1 MAQQEYDAIV
11 VGSGVSGGWAAKE
24 LTERGLNTLM
34 LEAGRP
40 VDPERD
46 YTEHEPTWEY
56 KFRGLGDRKY
66 FSERQPMQSQAG
78 PVTEFTRHWFVD
90 DIENPYTFDE
100 DKPFLWIRGR
110 HVGGRSIMWGRQVY
124 RWGDFDFEANARE
137 GVAIDWPIRY
147 ADIESWYDHVENFIG
162 ISGRAEGVP
171 HLPDG
176 RFLPPME
183 MNCVEQHTRERVS
196 DAFGGERL
204 LTIGRCAI
212 LTREHQGRAACHYC
226 GPCDRGCITRSYFS
240 TLNSTLPVAMET
252 GRLTLRPYSVVHS
265 VIYDEERDRASGVR
279 VIDALT
285 RRELEFH
292 GRIIFLCASTLEST
306 RILLNS
312 STSRFPDGLAN
323 SSGQLGRN
331 LMDHTMG
338 GGALGRFPDFGD
350 HERHAPF
357 GRRPNGIYM
366 PRFRNISDSH
376 PDFTR
381 GYGYQGGGYREGWDR
396 GTTLPG
402 FGVQLK
408 NRLRDP
414 GDWIMRFVGFGE
426 CLPNPDNYV
435 ALDPEK
441 VDKWGIPALRI
452 HCAWGENERAMVQDM
467 SVAAAEMLEAAGAV
481 DIESWADISKPGE
494 GIHEMGTAR
503 MGRDPKTSVLN
514 EWNQTHDV
522 KNLFVTDGSC
532 MTSSACQNPSITYM
546 ALTARACAHAVE
558 RMNRK
563 EL

>member
-46 YTEHEPTWEY
+46 YSEHQPTWEF
-56 KFRGLGDRKY
+56 KFRGLGDRKF
-66 FSERQPMQSQAG
+66 FSERQPLQSQAG
-78 PVTEFTRHWFVD
+78 PVTEMTRHWFVD
-90 DIENPYTFDE
+90 DIDNPYTFE
-100 DKPFLWIRGR
+100 PDKPFLWIRGR

-124 RWGDFDFEANARE
+124 RLSDLDFEANTRE
-137 GVAIDWPIRY
+137 GTSIDWPIRY
-147 ADIESWYDHVENFIG
+147 ADIAPWYDHVEEFIG
-162 ISGRAEGVP
+162 ISGQAESVP

-183 MNCVEQHTRERVS
+183 MNCVERHTRERVS
-196 DAFGGERL
+196 EAFGGERL

-212 LTREHQGRAACHYC
+212 LTREHRGRAACHFC

-265 VIYDEERDRASGVR
+265 VIYDEERDRATGVR

-285 RRELEFH
+285 RREIEFS
-292 GRIIFLCASTLEST
+292 GRIIFLCASTFEST

-312 STSRFPDGLAN
+312 STPRFPNGLAN

-331 LMDHTMG
+331 VMDHTMG
-338 GGALGRFPDFGD
+338 GGALGRFPNFGD

-366 PRFRNISDSH
+366 PRFRNISDQH

-396 GTTLPG
+396 GVTSEG

-426 CLPNPDNYV
+426 CLPNPDNTI
-435 ALDPEK
+435 ALDPVR

-452 HCAWGENERAMVQDM
+452 HCAWGENERKMVQDM

-481 DIESWADISKPGE
+481 DIDTWAEISKPGE

-503 MGRDPKTSVLN
+503 MGRDPRTSVLN
-514 EWNQTHDV
+514 EWNQAHDV
-522 KNLFVTDGSC
+522 NNLFVTDGAC

-546 ALTARACAHAVE
+546 ALTARACAHAVDLI
-558 RMNRK
+558 NRN